1 MGCHALLRGIFPAPG
16 LDLMSLMSPTLAG
29 GFFTASGRLGQEPHL
44 ACCVTESLG
53 VAGAKASIPGPSEQ
67 GFPWILGL
75 WFPGGHLGFLFSDPC
90 SNPRESTVLHCL
102 PPWAGLGWTPAPRLP
117 GTTPCDR
124 TVTMTAGQNDSEQPQ
139 GPGEPPSLQK
149 GIGPGR
155 GRERRCSEGPAYR
168 GGVTRPAVGSTWGQ
182 VLQCWLLWDQVCKF
196 LPPCSEAEVAPTHH
210 EGLLFPV
217 SAPSA
222 PRLEG
227 SSLRAR
233 GRPAVAHQHP
243 LEGQRLRPPAE
254 APGGLLRCG
263 GLPLCLEHRLPLPSG
278 I

>member
-1 MGCHALLRGIFPAPG
+1 
-16 LDLMSLMSPTLAG
+16 MSLMSPTLAG

-124 TVTMTAGQNDSEQPQ
+124 AVTMTAGQNDSERPQ

-168 GGVTRPAVGSTWGQ
+168 GGVTRPAVRLHVGPGSP
-182 VLQCWLLWDQVCKF
+182 VL
-196 LPPCSEAEVAPTHH
+196 APL
-210 EGLLFPV
+210 GPSLQV
-217 SAPSA
+217 SA
-222 PRLEG
+222 
-227 SSLRAR
+227 SL
-233 GRPAVAHQHP
+233 
-243 LEGQRLRPPAE
+243 L
-254 APGGLLRCG
+254 
-263 GLPLCLEHRLPLPSG
+263 
-278 I
+278 